1 MFAAEYLRLVQRH
14 SRFVEDLKTE
24 GWQEIATTLVSANVE
39 SYLRH
44 ANGNRMTVKTNSTYT
59 DFIKN
64 GKVVKV
70 ETNPCEI
77 TYC

>member
-1 MFAAEYLRLVQRH
+1 MFAEEYLRLIQRH
-14 SRFVEDLKTE
+14 SRHVEDLKIE
-24 GWQEIATTLVSANVE
+24 GWQEIATTLVSAFVE

-70 ETNPCEI
+70 ETYQREKP
-77 TYC
+77 YC